1 VELPKIEARCCTK
14 INIAF
19 EICFKWQSLVG
30 LCSSSVVVQRVTY
43 ENVEICI
50 SKNCRKWKMTPNS
63 KMPKVD
69 YDLKQKCRKF
79 KFMGHFRFSS
89 I

>member
-1 VELPKIEARCCTK
+1 VELPKIEARCCTE

-30 LCSSSVVVQRVTY
+30 LCSSSVVVQSTKNIPKINGFIYFYTISCTVIMHKMG
-43 ENVEICI
+43 ICRG
-50 SKNCRKWKMTPNS
+50 SK
-63 KMPKVD
+63 
-69 YDLKQKCRKF
+69 
-79 KFMGHFRFSS
+79 